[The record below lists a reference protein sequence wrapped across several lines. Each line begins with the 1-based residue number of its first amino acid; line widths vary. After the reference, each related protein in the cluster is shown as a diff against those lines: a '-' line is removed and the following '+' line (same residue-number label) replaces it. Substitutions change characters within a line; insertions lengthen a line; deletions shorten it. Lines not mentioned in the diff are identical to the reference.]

1 MFKSRSSSST
11 QPAPVA
17 IEVIRQRAKHRL
29 IGASVLVL
37 AGVVVFPLLFDTQP
51 RPIPVDIA
59 VHIPSRQSVKPLVP
73 ADTAVSSKATAAPV
87 SAIADTGAAP
97 KSTDKA
103 LPLEEIILPA
113 KVRVAN
119 GPDAEASVADVPK
132 SKPTAP
138 ESKLV
143 VSAADKSPAALPQ
156 KSAEGV
162 VKTKD
167 TERAQALLDGKPVS
181 NGQTAKA
188 SAPVPAER
196 FIVQLGAF
204 AESARA
210 QEIRLKLERAGLKTY
225 THVAQTPDGKRI
237 RVRLGPFASRAEAD
251 KAAAKAKA
259 VGVPAAILTL

>member
-59 VHIPSRQSVKPLVP
+59 VEIPSRQSVKPLAP
-73 ADTAVSSKATAAPV
+73 TEPAVS
-87 SAIADTGAAP
+87 P
-97 KSTDKA
+97 KSTTAPVPATAEATSAPKA
-103 LPLEEIILPA
+103 TGKEQPLEEIIQPA
-113 KVRVAN
+113 KSGVAN
-119 GPDAEASVADVPK
+119 GPDAETSVAAVAKPK
-132 SKPTAP
+132 PPASDSKALAPTAD
-138 ESKLV
+138 KTV
-143 VSAADKSPAALPQ
+143 VPPQQKVADDAA
-156 KSAEGV
+156 
-162 VKTKD
+162 KTKD
-167 TERAQALLDGKPVS
+167 AERAQALLDGKATS
-181 NGQTAKA
+181 GTHTAA
-188 SAPVPAER
+188 APVPVPGER

-210 QEIRLKLERAGLKTY
+210 QEVRLKLERAGLKTY
-225 THVAQTPDGKRI
+225 THVAETPEGKRI

>member
-1 MFKSRSSSST
+1 MFKSRSSSSS

-59 VHIPSRQSVKPLVP
+59 VDIPSRQAVKPLAPTEP
-73 ADTAVSSKATAAPV
+73 AASAKNTAAPV
-87 SAIADTGAAP
+87 PATAEASTAP
-97 KSTDKA
+97 KATGKE
-103 LPLEEIILPA
+103 LPLEEIIQPA
-113 KVRVAN
+113 KSGVAN
-119 GPDAEASVADVPK
+119 GPDAESPVAAVSKP
-132 SKPTAP
+132 KPTASDGKP
-138 ESKLV
+138 V
-143 VSAADKSPAALPQ
+143 TPVADKPAVPPHQ
-156 KSAEGV
+156 KATDAAA
-162 VKTKD
+162 KTKD
-167 TERAQALLDGKPVS
+167 AERAQALLDGKAAS
-181 NGQTAKA
+181 AGHTAA
-188 SAPVPAER
+188 PPAPVPGER

-210 QEIRLKLERAGLKTY
+210 QEVRLKLERAGLKTY
-225 THVAQTPDGKRI
+225 THVAETSEGKRI